1 MELLLLA
8 MLYSSKTTSSAQ
20 LNLLGL
26 ILLLSIVFCFFYFW
40 FCFCFCF
47 KSLHSRLMIDP
58 CFFFKKTHVSVL
70 EYAVSPHWAPERGGG
85 GCCYYT
91 VVSFGYFITPWGWQP
106 FFFFGLRQPNGLL
119 TGLACI
125 PWRFPY
131 KYVTISGLRKQISHT
146 ENSESECL

>member
-26 ILLLSIVFCFFYFW
+26 ILLLSIVFCFFFFW
-40 FCFCFCF
+40 FCFCFCFCF

-70 EYAVSPHWAPERGGG
+70 EYAVSPHWAPLRGGG
-85 GCCYYT
+85 GYCYYT
-91 VVSFGYFITPWGWQP
+91 VVSFGYFITP
-106 FFFFGLRQPNGLL
+106 
-119 TGLACI
+119 
-125 PWRFPY
+125 
-131 KYVTISGLRKQISHT
+131 
-146 ENSESECL
+146 

>member
-1 MELLLLA
+1 MELMLLA

-26 ILLLSIVFCFFYFW
+26 ILLLSIVFCFFFGFVFVFVLNHCIPDW
-40 FCFCFCF
+40 WLTLVSSS
-47 KSLHSRLMIDP
+47 KRLMWVCLNMP
-58 CFFFKKTHVSVL
+58 CLLIGPLREGVVVIVIILLWVLDILLLHDGDNLFFF
-70 EYAVSPHWAPERGGG
+70 W
-85 GCCYYT
+85 
-91 VVSFGYFITPWGWQP
+91 
-106 FFFFGLRQPNGLL
+106 LRQPNGLL

>member
-26 ILLLSIVFCFFYFW
+26 ILLLSIVFCFFFFGFVFVFVLNHCIPDW
-40 FCFCFCF
+40 WLTLVSSS
-47 KSLHSRLMIDP
+47 KRLMWVCLNMP
-58 CFFFKKTHVSVL
+58 CLLIGPLWEGVVVIVIILLWVL
-70 EYAVSPHWAPERGGG
+70 DILLLHEGDNL
-85 GCCYYT
+85 
-91 VVSFGYFITPWGWQP
+91 